1 MIPLKQ
7 RKAAEK
13 GLAFLENRYPGC
25 IEKIDLETLD
35 MSNRRNCALAQA
47 SGLAYGRAADENN
60 LSEQDQAKYGFFSDA
75 TTWAGE
81 NKQYSRLTAA
91 YKELILAR
99 RAA

>member
-7 RKAAEK
+7 RKAVEK
-13 GLAFLENRYPGC
+13 GLAFLEEKYPDC
-25 IEKIDLETLD
+25 VERFDLETLD
-35 MSNRRNCALAQA
+35 MSDRRNCALAQA

-60 LSEQDQAKYGFFSDA
+60 LSEQDQTKYGFHSDA
-75 TTWAGE
+75 TTWTGKH
-81 NKQYSRLTAA
+81 KQYSRLTAA